1 MLRFDNK
8 GLNFMLIDVGFQK
21 GVSGVYHG
29 LFNLDAFGT
38 KADASNLLKFKMKE
52 DGVTFNIMED
62 PKPKIEVNSPFWQIS
77 QMIVCEDLKYNGFG
91 VCK

>member
-21 GVSGVYHG
+21 GVSGVYDG

-38 KADASNLLKFKMKE
+38 KADASDFLNLK
-52 DGVTFNIMED
+52 
-62 PKPKIEVNSPFWQIS
+62 
-77 QMIVCEDLKYNGFG
+77 
-91 VCK
+91 